1 MRRSRAHQL
10 AEQFRVKRQRAEGEE
25 QAQKKRAV
33 IIALLPF
40 YLNKVRV
47 ENRKPNRPVLNVDWE
62 TRRDALTDFE
72 FTRRYRLN
80 KGEFANQ
87 LAKILARYP
96 EYQCEG
102 PTAVSP
108 ELKLASALRWLAGGA
123 YVDAADVHGQRQA
136 TFFVHLWDT
145 LEKLNAVE
153 NVHFPLDDAEKLDVL
168 SAEFSAGAGGGA
180 WVGSIGALDGVVFKT
195 QKPKWYE
202 VKNVRDFYCARK
214 HKWGINV
221 QAICSRK
228 CIFLW
233 YSVNAGAAIHDS
245 TAFNATALGR
255 RMAGGEGIP
264 TPYHV
269 LGDAA
274 YPASNCLMT
283 PIPGQHGSP
292 TPEDT
297 FNFFQSSK
305 RMAIERAFGILVK
318 RWGVFSRALQCSLE
332 HSILVIEVCF
342 KLHNVCML
350 RAGEIERQESA
361 GRFGHVDI
369 ATGGQQLSDE
379 EIAEM
384 LSFSE
389 DLRDVDM
396 NIQHAARNWLMESLQ
411 RGNCRRPERA

>member
-10 AEQFRVKRQRAEGEE
+10 AEQ
-25 QAQKKRAV
+25 
-33 IIALLPF
+33 
-40 YLNKVRV
+40 
-47 ENRKPNRPVLNVDWE
+47 KPNRPVLNVDWE

-153 NVHFPLDDAEKLDVL
+153 NVHFPLDDA
-168 SAEFSAGAGGGA
+168 G
-180 WVGSIGALDGVVFKT
+180 
-195 QKPKWYE
+195 
-202 VKNVRDFYCARK
+202 K

-305 RMAIERAFGILVK
+305 RMGIERAI
-318 RWGVFSRALQCSLE
+318 
-332 HSILVIEVCF
+332 
-342 KLHNVCML
+342 
-350 RAGEIERQESA
+350 
-361 GRFGHVDI
+361 
-369 ATGGQQLSDE
+369 
-379 EIAEM
+379 
-384 LSFSE
+384 
-389 DLRDVDM
+389 
-396 NIQHAARNWLMESLQ
+396 WL
-411 RGNCRRPERA
+411 